1 MGINTPKNNRI
12 QQTAGDHTW
21 VQHHFLA
28 VSACDFG

>member
-21 VQHHFLA
+21 VQTPLCSGIR
-28 VSACDFG
+28 V